1 MKPKRPI
8 IRTASKRIWE
18 SYSDPSLDCEIGG
31 IGSASVDEMGERNE
45 EAN

>member
-18 SYSDPSLDCEIGG
+18 SYSLMREAKEMKRPTDGMKMN
-31 IGSASVDEMGERNE
+31 SAFL
-45 EAN
+45 